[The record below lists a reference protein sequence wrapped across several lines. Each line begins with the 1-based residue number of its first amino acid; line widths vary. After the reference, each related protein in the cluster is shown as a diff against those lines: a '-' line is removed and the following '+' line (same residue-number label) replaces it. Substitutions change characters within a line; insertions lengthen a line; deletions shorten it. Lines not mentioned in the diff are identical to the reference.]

1 MAVLELKHSKLVDTQ
16 PLFLMGVK
24 LCLCKLSLCLELCW
38 YSGGQEEHC
47 LPPQS
52 GLLQPNSLALQSHG

>member
-1 MAVLELKHSKLVDTQ
+1 MAVLELKHSKLLDTQ

-38 YSGGQEEHC
+38 
-47 LPPQS
+47 
-52 GLLQPNSLALQSHG
+52 